1 MLSLFLNPW
10 MLLGAAAIA
19 SPILIHLLNKRRF
32 KIVEWAAMDFLFQAD
47 KKNRRRVQ
55 LENFILLALR
65 CLAML
70 LIALMLARPFLPS
83 SITSVIQQSQK
94 VERVLLVDD
103 SLSQTV
109 PRGNSTAFDDTKTTL
124 KELIGRF
131 AESSKTEDW
140 LTLMVTSDPDNPILA
155 NEPLTMA
162 TLGTLGE
169 SIDQLSCVDRS
180 VDYSASLNRVSQYL
194 TGQREA
200 GGRALYVFSDLRQRD
215 WSVQSDSETA
225 PNKMLAAI
233 GDAVEGCFVVD
244 TGDDNDQNLSVVSVR
259 PMEYPI
265 AGKVI
270 PFEVL
275 VKNNGDQDVQQVRVL
290 FQVNEGQPEY
300 ETIATLTPGQ
310 TETLEF
316 RYVFPVSAATKL
328 EAALSDLDEENKV
341 PITNYRVLA
350 QIDRVSLGNAGLSAD
365 QLVQDSESLYAAR
378 VTDGIPVLLVDGAPS
393 AVSERSDTHYLRALE
408 VPGSGLRVT
417 TITPTDLETV
427 SLSDYRVIFL
437 CNMDEASADRVNSL
451 ERWVKNGG
459 AVVFMPGD
467 RVRAQTFNDAFY
479 REGAGLSPVKL
490 QTIEGDPS
498 LSQWGNFEVDPQGH
512 PALRV
517 VLESEATSVSKI
529 DVFLWWRSLVNPKL
543 LGKTVSVPLRLTDA
557 TKSPGMV
564 DRSLGKGR
572 VVFFA
577 FPADADWSMWPKGD
591 TFVPITLGLI
601 DDFVGNSSESS
612 AVQAGSVIKYPVD
625 LSAYES
631 RVSLTNPDG
640 DTVEAV
646 AAPIKNK
653 KDGKEKSDKEKSNTD
668 DPNADTAPA
677 ATPDS
682 DQLASDSDDDTEGGI
697 LYEAEFPPIG
707 GQGFYEMNLRRN
719 SGDTEPVLFAANVDA
734 SEGDLKRMSQNVLGG
749 DFFGGNVELV
759 TTTELKDRTV
769 KSGSSEL
776 WMLVLVVLFCALTAE
791 QFLGWFWGRK
801 R

>member
-1 MLSLFLNPW
+1 MLSWFLNPW
-10 MLLGAAAIA
+10 MLLGMAAIA

-55 LENFILLALR
+55 LENLILLALR

-70 LIALMLARPFLPS
+70 LVALMLARPFLPS
-83 SITSVIQQSQK
+83 SLTSVIQQSQK

-109 PRGNSTAFDDTKTTL
+109 PRGNSTAFDDTKTSVR
-124 KELIGRF
+124 ELIARF
-131 AESSKTEDW
+131 AESNKTEDW
-140 LTLMVTSDPDNPILA
+140 LTVMVASDPENPILA

-162 TLGTLGE
+162 TVATLGE
-169 SIDQLSCVDRS
+169 SIDQLNCVDRG
-180 VDYSASLNRVSQYL
+180 VDYSESLNRVSRYL

-215 WSVQSDSETA
+215 WNVDSDSDTA
-225 PNKMLAAI
+225 PNKLLASI

-259 PMEYPI
+259 PLEFPI

-300 ETIATLTPGQ
+300 ETIANLAPGR
-310 TETLEF
+310 TEAIEF
-316 RYVFPVSAATKL
+316 RYVFPASATSQL
-328 EAALSDLDEENKV
+328 ENALNELNEGKKSLL
-341 PITNYRVLA
+341 TNYRVLA
-350 QIDRVSLGNAGLSAD
+350 QIDRVSLGQDGLDAD

-378 VTDGIPVLLVDGAPS
+378 VADGIPVLLVDGAPS
-393 AVSERSDTHYLRALE
+393 PVSERSDTHYLRSLE
-408 VPGSGLRVT
+408 VPGAGLNIT

-437 CNMDEASADRVNSL
+437 CNMDETSPARVRSL
-451 ERWVKNGG
+451 ERWVNNGG

-490 QTIEGDPS
+490 ETIEGDPS
-498 LSQWGNFEVDPQGH
+498 MAQWGNFEVDPQIH
-512 PALRV
+512 PALEV

-529 DVFLWWRSLVNPKL
+529 DVFLWWKSIVNPKL
-543 LGKTVSVPLRLTDA
+543 LGKTVSVPLRLTDQ
-557 TKSPGMV
+557 TKSPAMV
-564 DRSLGKGR
+564 DRNLGKGR

-577 FPADADWSMWPKGD
+577 FPADADWSMWPTGA

-612 AVQAGSVIKYPVD
+612 VIQAGGVIRYPVD
-625 LSAYES
+625 VSAYQN
-631 RVSLTNPDG
+631 RVALTNPDG
-640 DTVEAV
+640 DTIEAV

-653 KDGKEKSDKEKSNTD
+653 ASDKEKTDADDTDAAAGNANNSTPENTAS
-668 DPNADTAPA
+668 DPLANNSSD
-677 ATPDS
+677 DS
-682 DQLASDSDDDTEGGI
+682 DSSV
-697 LYEAEFPPIG
+697 LYEAEFPPVD
-707 GQGFYEMNLRRN
+707 GQGFYEMKLQRN
-719 SGDTEPVLFAANVDA
+719 DGSEEPVLFAANVDA
-734 SEGDLKRMSQNVLGG
+734 SEGDLKRMSRNVLDG

-759 TTTELKDRTV
+759 TPTQLADRTV
-769 KSGSSEL
+769 KGGSSEL
-776 WMLVLVVLFCALTAE
+776 WMFVLILLFCALITE
-791 QFLGWFWGRK
+791 QFLGWFWGRN